1 LKVELGFPSVG
12 DPLTPPGQGCYINKN
27 LEIVQMEVE
36 LETFAEEEEEDTIEL
51 GQV

>member
-12 DPLTPPGQGCYINKN
+12 DPLIPPGKGCYINKN
-27 LEIVQMEVE
+27 LKIAQMEVE

-51 GQV
+51 GEV